1 MQRKFQHTFTKSK
14 MNKDLDARLLGAD
27 EYRDGINIA
36 VSRAEADDVGA
47 LENILGNEI
56 LSSLGVNNIP
66 VTNLSALPTSRT
78 NTSSIQNLMSR
89 IIGWNINEN
98 TNKIYLFITNYQDN
112 SDNQLD
118 NFCAI
123 QSVQRIVLVDTVTS
137 NTSTI
142 VEGRFLNFS
151 INSPI
156 LDSVMLEDILFWTD
170 NRNQPRCI
178 NVNTAEANTD
188 YYFSEDHI
196 SQAKYYPSKPIE
208 LSQTTTVQGT
218 LTTATGPKTAGDL
231 YYNSVY
237 APLMVK
243 LSDLTE
249 AQKSLLTN
257 STGLRAYIISSAGSR
272 KNDVINFTVAD
283 AYQTPEGGSYTFP
296 APWYKCWL
304 IHADRDLSNF
314 AANVTTPYGT
324 ESPITIGFIEETSKD
339 VSSPWLKESQVKLQ
353 LGQVNANNNAYYTNT
368 TLTGSYIDNVA
379 TSIYQEGRRANPIV
393 GLEAYNLQGKFPTNI
408 GTAQNAYCRITHPKL
423 DPNIY
428 YVIINTS
435 PVAGNTV
442 GRYFGTA
449 IMSSL
454 ENGGTMT
461 NVADMSALLSTGDI
475 VSVHWPNKNYDA
487 NFAGDPIYLEDKFVR
502 FAYRFRYDDGQHSL
516 ISPFTQEVFIPK
528 QGGYFQKE
536 IGKIKSKGN
545 DQNNYIDQLNRSGQT
560 TINDE
565 IMENEITQIKLKIPC
580 QFPLNKIVDQ
590 LKVNEIDIL
599 YKESMSSNIMLVE
612 SIDVNDASVADNTTN
627 YLEYSYDSKEPI
639 RTLRSAETTRV
650 YDQIPVRA
658 KTLASSGNRIILGN
672 FYDRHSSPGR
682 LNYYVGASS
691 KFQPAELPVNPIG
704 STTSDDLKPAL
715 FNKNSFVAYK
725 NHSLKQNRTYQV
737 GLILQDK
744 YGRSSDVIISNV
756 EDESFL
762 LDGPGTTYSL
772 NPIRFG
778 GSTIFHG
785 YKDSTMNPLTAFSQI
800 AGSPNTRSGII
811 DWPGDSLKML
821 FTRAIPYD
829 LPLIKGYPGLFDDPI
844 ITTPSQNA
852 GSNNAFYIPIVSGG
866 INDNITTGMKVT
878 YTLKSTGVSYD
889 FRVLRVLNGGPPP
902 PAGSGQ
908 NLITVTREN
917 ANSPTGTYGVQ
928 SAELPSYNAADI
940 GTPVTFSFSDKVL
953 GFDSYKVVVKQL
965 EQDYYN
971 VYMPSL
977 LDGTPV
983 VKPFDLN
990 CTFVKNSTTATVDPI
1005 GTIEYRTFP
1014 LIEGMKVVAGTN
1026 TYFIQNIINY
1036 TEFELTTKALANY
1049 SATPAP
1055 LKDMGFGFFQPTQ
1068 ADITA
1073 GSIVT
1078 NISLVNAATGGG
1090 TGSGGKVSAIV
1101 DTSGVGATK
1110 KLIIT
1115 MTSAGVNY
1123 AIGDK
1128 LTIPAKTVSGGS
1140 SAYPQIEFIITTGN
1154 LETASTNFS
1163 TQSSTGVLNTTTLL
1177 TDNANKIPPAL
1188 EEASPVQVNYSTSE
1202 VDLIP
1207 RTAKQTNWTA
1217 TANSPFY
1224 TTNDHTMPIF
1234 PLKTK
1239 LKVQTIGNFESLF
1252 KRGSYNGLYAADTDP
1267 PTAIIK
1273 NGFNMGQDSQI
1284 AKPSSEVEQVP
1295 AIYETSPTESNL
1307 EIFYETSTAGSIKEL
1322 NNFIRSTLNYPA
1334 YISSYPGDSALQR
1347 IVLNE
1352 STAFDAGTGFENI
1365 ATIQLRDQ
1373 KGNLLNYHGGS
1384 QNIRNITISEPQYAS
1399 GTTLGGTD
1407 SITLIKVNAT
1417 DANMR
1422 FLIRVTSDFPGYN
1435 SQYFNINNIYF
1446 NINLE
1451 YKVDL
1456 GVATDIYNNYSI
1468 PVRLF
1473 IDNSAPVQGSDF
1485 IDDNTTVYYL
1495 KNDKPYIDPTAYL
1508 ANGTTT
1514 AEWDN
1519 NNGGSTTLNSATN
1532 GGNASNTAQRA
1543 NTNELVY
1550 EMLLTYSGGTSVNAN
1565 SVEQSGLYLSDSGQ
1579 LPGQILLA
1587 TTGNSII
1594 IDENINVKINA
1605 IDNNGFG
1612 LKTNIS
1618 DFIIRF
1624 LP

>member
-1 MQRKFQHTFTKSK
+1 
-14 MNKDLDARLLGAD
+14 
-27 EYRDGINIA
+27 
-36 VSRAEADDVGA
+36 
-47 LENILGNEI
+47 
-56 LSSLGVNNIP
+56 
-66 VTNLSALPTSRT
+66 
-78 NTSSIQNLMSR
+78 
-89 IIGWNINEN
+89 
-98 TNKIYLFITNYQDN
+98 
-112 SDNQLD
+112 
-118 NFCAI
+118 
-123 QSVQRIVLVDTVTS
+123 
-137 NTSTI
+137 
-142 VEGRFLNFS
+142 
-151 INSPI
+151 
-156 LDSVMLEDILFWTD
+156 
-170 NRNQPRCI
+170 
-178 NVNTAEANTD
+178 
-188 YYFSEDHI
+188 
-196 SQAKYYPSKPIE
+196 
-208 LSQTTTVQGT
+208 
-218 LTTATGPKTAGDL
+218 
-231 YYNSVY
+231 
-237 APLMVK
+237 
-243 LSDLTE
+243 
-249 AQKSLLTN
+249 
-257 STGLRAYIISSAGSR
+257 
-272 KNDVINFTVAD
+272 
-283 AYQTPEGGSYTFP
+283 
-296 APWYKCWL
+296 
-304 IHADRDLSNF
+304 
-314 AANVTTPYGT
+314 
-324 ESPITIGFIEETSKD
+324 
-339 VSSPWLKESQVKLQ
+339 
-353 LGQVNANNNAYYTNT
+353 
-368 TLTGSYIDNVA
+368 
-379 TSIYQEGRRANPIV
+379 
-393 GLEAYNLQGKFPTNI
+393 
-408 GTAQNAYCRITHPKL
+408 
-423 DPNIY
+423 
-428 YVIINTS
+428 
-435 PVAGNTV
+435 
-442 GRYFGTA
+442 
-449 IMSSL
+449 
-454 ENGGTMT
+454 
-461 NVADMSALLSTGDI
+461 
-475 VSVHWPNKNYDA
+475 
-487 NFAGDPIYLEDKFVR
+487 
-502 FAYRFRYDDGQHSL
+502 
-516 ISPFTQEVFIPK
+516 
-528 QGGYFQKE
+528 
-536 IGKIKSKGN
+536 
-545 DQNNYIDQLNRSGQT
+545 
-560 TINDE
+560 
-565 IMENEITQIKLKIPC
+565 
-580 QFPLNKIVDQ
+580 
-590 LKVNEIDIL
+590 
-599 YKESMSSNIMLVE
+599 
-612 SIDVNDASVADNTTN
+612 
-627 YLEYSYDSKEPI
+627 
-639 RTLRSAETTRV
+639 
-650 YDQIPVRA
+650 
-658 KTLASSGNRIILGN
+658 
-672 FYDRHSSPGR
+672 
-682 LNYYVGASS
+682 
-691 KFQPAELPVNPIG
+691 
-704 STTSDDLKPAL
+704 
-715 FNKNSFVAYK
+715 
-725 NHSLKQNRTYQV
+725 
-737 GLILQDK
+737 
-744 YGRSSDVIISNV
+744 
-756 EDESFL
+756 
-762 LDGPGTTYSL
+762 
-772 NPIRFG
+772 
-778 GSTIFHG
+778 
-785 YKDSTMNPLTAFSQI
+785 MNPLTAFSLI
-800 AGSPNTRSGII
+800 AQSPNTRSGII

-829 LPLIKGYPGLFDDPI
+829 LPLIKGYPGLYDDPI

-889 FRVLRVLNGGPPP
+889 FRVLRVLNGG
-902 PAGSGQ
+902 SQ

-917 ANSPTGTYGVQ
+917 ANSSVGTYGVQ
-928 SAELPSYNAADI
+928 SAELPSYNSADI
-940 GTPVTFSFSDKVL
+940 GIPVTFSFSDKVL

-1014 LIEGMKVVAGTN
+1014 LIEGMKVVAGSN

-1055 LKDMGFGFFQPTQ
+1055 LKDMGFGYFQPTQ
-1068 ADITA
+1068 ADMTA
-1073 GSIVT
+1073 GGIVT
-1078 NISLVNAATGGG
+1078 NISLVNATTGGG

-1202 VDLIP
+1202 IDLIP

-1217 TANSPFY
+1217 TSGSPFY

-1239 LKVQTIGNFESLF
+1239 LKVQTIGNFEALF

-1352 STAFDAGTGFENI
+1352 STAFDAGSGFQNI

-1373 KGNLLNYHGGS
+1373 KGNLLNYHGAS
-1384 QNIRNITISEPQYAS
+1384 QNIKNITISEPQYAS
-1399 GTTLGGTD
+1399 GATLGGTD
-1407 SITLIKVNAT
+1407 SITLIKVNAS

-1456 GVATDIYNNYSI
+1456 GVAADIYNNYSI

-1473 IDNSAPVQGSDF
+1473 IDNSAPVKGDNY
-1485 IDDNTTVYYL
+1485 IDDSTTVYYL
-1495 KNDKPYIDPTAYL
+1495 KNDQPYVNPRAYL
-1508 ANGTTT
+1508 ANGTTSN
-1514 AEWDN
+1514 EWDN
-1519 NNGGSTTLNSATN
+1519 ANGDNTTLNSATN
-1532 GGNASNTAQRA
+1532 GGNSSNTAQRA
-1543 NTNELVY
+1543 NTNELVF
-1550 EMLLTYSGGTSVNAN
+1550 EMLLTYSGGTDVNAN